1 MSYNDSYYPDL
12 PPPAP
17 PDPGN
22 LTQDIPMTEDNIPC
36 IIHENDP
43 MLQVED
49 ISYWIREVISTTIGV
64 FGILGNILAIVVL
77 SQKSMLNTF
86 NKGPSISDVSTE
98 VGRAWTCDVCTGGR
112 GFHQGKGGFV
122 YLVLTAKQTSHE
134 HAPKLCG

>member
-77 SQKSMLNTF
+77 SQKSMRNTF
-86 NKGPSISDVSTE
+86 SKGPPINDAHTDV
-98 VGRAWTCDVCTGGR
+98 GLKNC
-112 GFHQGKGGFV
+112 
-122 YLVLTAKQTSHE
+122 
-134 HAPKLCG
+134 PI